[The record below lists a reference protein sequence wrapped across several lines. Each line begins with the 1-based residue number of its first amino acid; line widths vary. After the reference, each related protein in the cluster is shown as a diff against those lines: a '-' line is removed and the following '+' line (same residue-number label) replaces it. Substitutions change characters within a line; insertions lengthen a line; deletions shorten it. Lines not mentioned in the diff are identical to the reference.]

1 MFHNIQIYSAVFS
14 RLHSNILCAF
24 SATVHFSQSGPSVCY
39 AQLLFEHNVKCES
52 GASGAVSSNLVMC
65 IWHVSFNVTGVNW
78 PPLERGVPVT
88 SCVSPSQHAMIG
100 SDNYIAGGS
109 EVAADP
115 LPEIKCPQLRS
126 RSRGVMF
133 IFICWLKWVS
143 ADSWYIAVKYPIFLL
158 CQQFPTRG
166 CKALLS

>member
-65 IWHVSFNVTGVNW
+65 I
-78 PPLERGVPVT
+78 
-88 SCVSPSQHAMIG
+88 
-100 SDNYIAGGS
+100 
-109 EVAADP
+109 
-115 LPEIKCPQLRS
+115 
-126 RSRGVMF
+126 
-133 IFICWLKWVS
+133 
-143 ADSWYIAVKYPIFLL
+143 
-158 CQQFPTRG
+158 
-166 CKALLS
+166 